1 MGDFL
6 RDFCSEVR
14 VIALFRAIAFKLK
27 YAPESLGGLV
37 KTHIP
42 PDPTPRDFGSVCL
55 RQSVRICISKIFL
68 CEAVLCHP

>member
-27 YAPESLGGLV
+27 YAPESL
-37 KTHIP
+37 
-42 PDPTPRDFGSVCL
+42 
-55 RQSVRICISKIFL
+55 
-68 CEAVLCHP
+68 